1 MPQRWMRLS
10 KSRKLWIST
19 RSNYFQIE
27 ILTFYVT
34 ENMPATTAWQPT
46 HRLER
51 ALGRPDRARRSVGER
66 HRARTDCGSAEGR
79 TRAICCGDPAG
90 KAELALRADQR
101 ADNLQQHD
109 QVHGIAGRRDEIE
122 AFVECSFLIILG
134 VYREGPKAGN
144 FRHRKRPGVQFLQIT
159 APNP

>member
-1 MPQRWMRLS
+1 MRLS

-66 HRARTDCGSAEGR
+66 HRARADCGSAGGR
-79 TRAICCGDPAG
+79 ARRSATAILPKRLSRRAKGRSEPGHPA
-90 KAELALRADQR
+90 A
-101 ADNLQQHD
+101 
-109 QVHGIAGRRDEIE
+109 
-122 AFVECSFLIILG
+122 
-134 VYREGPKAGN
+134 
-144 FRHRKRPGVQFLQIT
+144 
-159 APNP
+159 APT

>member
-1 MPQRWMRLS
+1 MRLS

-79 TRAICCGDPAG
+79 TRAICCGDPPG
-90 KAELALRADQR
+90 KAEPPRQEPIKARTSFSSTNRCMGSL
-101 ADNLQQHD
+101 
-109 QVHGIAGRRDEIE
+109 DE
-122 AFVECSFLIILG
+122 AMKS
-134 VYREGPKAGN
+134 
-144 FRHRKRPGVQFLQIT
+144 KRS
-159 APNP
+159 

>member
-27 ILTFYVT
+27 ILAFYVT

-79 TRAICCGDPAG
+79 TRAICCCDPPE
-90 KAELALRADQR
+90 KAESR
-101 ADNLQQHD
+101 
-109 QVHGIAGRRDEIE
+109 VKGR
-122 AFVECSFLIILG
+122 S
-134 VYREGPKAGN
+134 
-144 FRHRKRPGVQFLQIT
+144 RPGHPSAAQT
-159 APNP
+159 DAW